1 MNMFNLPDQDT
12 IMFYISIAIT
22 LGALLVLLKYISTT
36 HTTNPPKPTEPDPFN
51 FALIKPFAGSPLSQP
66 PSWPRYWKPGKFQLT
81 MALRKLDINNWF
93 QYDRLFVSEHAA
105 KLAMVRSPHSEKY
118 VDYLDGI
125 DDAAVELLDTVVA
138 YITTRFPDM
147 FRADGEYV
155 YIDCL
160 AEKYRVRAPYDLHPL
175 AVAGLLVMDDVYVLK
190 RGEGGLYYL

>member
-1 MNMFNLPDQDT
+1 
-12 IMFYISIAIT
+12 
-22 LGALLVLLKYISTT
+22 
-36 HTTNPPKPTEPDPFN
+36 
-51 FALIKPFAGSPLSQP
+51 
-66 PSWPRYWKPGKFQLT
+66 

-93 QYDRLFVSEHAA
+93 QYDRLFAAEHAA
-105 KLAMVRSPHSEKY
+105 KLAMVRSPHPEKY

-160 AEKYRVRAPYDLHPL
+160 AEKYRIRAPYDLHPL
-175 AVAGLLVMDDVYVLK
+175 AVAGLLVMDDI
-190 RGEGGLYYL
+190 RGAFLACPTGWELQQRLGWPLHQVHDPVPLWKEKLRKPMERWV